1 MIPKPCEDLED
12 VDLEFSALVSNY
24 EIRVSGKD
32 MLIPGSRVGASRR
45 DGVCFLA
52 IFRNPQLNND
62 EGEAEEWIFGSVL
75 MQNYYW
81 VFDAS
86 KKPLEA
92 GFGYRSDKL
101 TTDDNADNYYPD
113 ELDFNDEDKFLIV
126 AIVGSLLLIC
136 GAVLICLK
144 CNGFDDDK
152 KSPQSRADLIRA
164 QQANQNQNPYDD
176 DTLKDAHDALNAS
189 SAENTHENIW

>member
-12 VDLEFSALVSNY
+12 VDLEFTALVSNY

-75 MQNYYW
+75 MQKYYW

-86 KKPLEA
+86 KKP
-92 GFGYRSDKL
+92 
-101 TTDDNADNYYPD
+101 
-113 ELDFNDEDKFLIV
+113 
-126 AIVGSLLLIC
+126 
-136 GAVLICLK
+136 
-144 CNGFDDDK
+144 
-152 KSPQSRADLIRA
+152 
-164 QQANQNQNPYDD
+164 
-176 DTLKDAHDALNAS
+176 AS
-189 SAENTHENIW
+189 KTQ